1 MSVLLEAIGQLLL
14 IGVLLIIKESPIMAL
29 FVLLPLAVVQTL
41 TLSVVSKNKRY
52 YDETLPYI
60 YNSLLAVHFQRTV
73 NQVVGN

>member
-41 TLSVVSKNKRY
+41 TLSVVSKNRRLSVFFFKSICDTFILNKER
-52 YDETLPYI
+52 
-60 YNSLLAVHFQRTV
+60 
-73 NQVVGN
+73 